1 MRSFSRINA
10 EIHSCLDRIESG
22 APAIAQ
28 LADTLNHLR
37 SDPCWTDHEIREVEF
52 VVRRIVSNL
61 VTADE
66 D

>member
-22 APAIAQ
+22 ATAIAH
-28 LADTLNHLR
+28 LADSLNRLR
-37 SDPCWTDHEIREVEF
+37 SDPSWTDQEIREVEF
-52 VVRRIVSNL
+52 GVRRILSNL